1 MTACDV
7 DIEIVAATDHGNDIL
22 NRGDE
27 DYFESTPTHDHED
40 PGVWIFSKIYQFKL
54 RLGPF
59 SPLIEWYI
67 TEPVCFDIFENR
79 TGH

>member
-1 MTACDV
+1 MTARDV

-27 DYFESTPTHDHED
+27 DYFESTPTHDLED
-40 PGVWIFSKIYQFKL
+40 AGVWIFSQIIQFKP
-54 RLGPF
+54 RLGRF
-59 SPLIEWYI
+59 SPFIEWYM
-67 TEPVCFDIFENR
+67 TEPVWFDIIKNR